1 MKRNILKTAVSSL
14 MITIMLSGTVASAQT
29 AEKPAAEKP
38 AVSGP
43 VLTLSLENIERLML
57 ERSPVIKKIKNDTWT
72 YEKKYD
78 DLEDTISDLNDQIDR
93 LNSQKDD
100 QGKPVDNSARIS
112 TLYGQISSLSSSRN
126 QLDLTA
132 DLANATMDQQIS
144 QQIQRAKQLFVNC
157 LADQEMLTVSS
168 SKNTQT
174 QRSLE
179 IVAEKLKRGYIS
191 KNAYDAIVN
200 SAGESDINLSSQSA
214 AAASSL
220 AELRALLG
228 ADKRTTLELESVEIS
243 DTELEKIENLN
254 FEEDLKNLMNTS
266 ATIKSAQI
274 SYDVKSRS
282 TDYSEYEEDSAQAAL
297 QTAKDSVSS
306 SFTRQYDSLMNS
318 YKSLKIAQE
327 KLRLAQ
333 KTEAVQKTLFERGFI
348 SQTTFENTQISTQ
361 TMESQVA
368 AAKTCFMYRLKATDR
383 QDQENRI
390 YAHAFPGKRRS

>member
-78 DLEDTISDLNDQIDR
+78 DLEDTISDLNDEIDR

-179 IVAEKLKRGYIS
+179 IAAEKLKRGYIS

-243 DTELEKIENLN
+243 DTELEKIENIN

-361 TMESQVA
+361 TMKSQVA
-368 AAKTCFMYRLKATDR
+368 AAKNLLYVSLESYRQTR
-383 QDQENRI
+383 S
-390 YAHAFPGKRRS
+390 GK

>member
-14 MITIMLSGTVASAQT
+14 MIAIMLSGTVASAQT

-43 VLTLSLENIERLML
+43 VLTLSLENIERIML

-78 DLEDTISDLNDQIDR
+78 DLEDTISDLNDEIDR

-179 IVAEKLKRGYIS
+179 IAAEKLKRGYIS

-243 DTELEKIENLN
+243 DTELEKIENIN

-318 YKSLKIAQE
+318 YKSLKISQE

-333 KTEAVQKTLFERGFI
+333 NTEAVQKTLFERGFI

-361 TMESQVA
+361 TMKSQVA
-368 AAKTCFMYRLKATDR
+368 AAKNLLYVSLESYRQTR
-383 QDQENRI
+383 S
-390 YAHAFPGKRRS
+390 GK

>member
-14 MITIMLSGTVASAQT
+14 MIAIMLSGTVASAQT

-144 QQIQRAKQLFVNC
+144 QQILRAKQLFVNC

-179 IVAEKLKRGYIS
+179 IAAEKLKRGYIS

-243 DTELEKIENLN
+243 DTELEKIENIN

-318 YKSLKIAQE
+318 YKSLKISQE

-333 KTEAVQKTLFERGFI
+333 NTEAVQKTLFERGFI

-361 TMESQVA
+361 TMKSQVA
-368 AAKTCFMYRLKATDR
+368 AAKNLLYVSLESYRQTR
-383 QDQENRI
+383 S
-390 YAHAFPGKRRS
+390 GK

>member
-144 QQIQRAKQLFVNC
+144 QQILRAKQLFVNC

-179 IVAEKLKRGYIS
+179 IAAEKLKRGYIS

-243 DTELEKIENLN
+243 DTELEKIENIN

-333 KTEAVQKTLFERGFI
+333 KTEAVQKTLFVRGFI

-361 TMESQVA
+361 TMKSQVA
-368 AAKTCFMYRLKATDR
+368 AAKNLLYVSLESYRQTR
-383 QDQENRI
+383 S
-390 YAHAFPGKRRS
+390 GK

>member
-14 MITIMLSGTVASAQT
+14 MITIMLSGTVVSAQT

-78 DLEDTISDLNDQIDR
+78 DLEDTISDLNDEIDR

-144 QQIQRAKQLFVNC
+144 QQILRAKQLFVNC

-179 IVAEKLKRGYIS
+179 IAAEKLKRGYIS

-318 YKSLKIAQE
+318 YKSLKIAQDR
-327 KLRLAQ
+327 LRLAQ

-368 AAKTCFMYRLKATDR
+368 AAKNLLYVSLESYRQTR
-383 QDQENRI
+383 S
-390 YAHAFPGKRRS
+390 GK

>member
-43 VLTLSLENIERLML
+43 VLTLSLENIERIML

-179 IVAEKLKRGYIS
+179 IAAEKLKRGYIS

-318 YKSLKIAQE
+318 YKSLKKAQE

-368 AAKTCFMYRLKATDR
+368 AAKNLLYVSLESYRQTR
-383 QDQENRI
+383 S
-390 YAHAFPGKRRS
+390 GK

>member
-14 MITIMLSGTVASAQT
+14 MIAIMLSGTVASAQT

-78 DLEDTISDLNDQIDR
+78 DLEDTISDLNDEIDR

-179 IVAEKLKRGYIS
+179 IAAEKLKRGYIS

-318 YKSLKIAQE
+318 YKSLKISQE

-333 KTEAVQKTLFERGFI
+333 NTEAVQKTLFERGFI

-361 TMESQVA
+361 TMKSQVA
-368 AAKTCFMYRLKATDR
+368 AAKNLLYVSLESYRQTR
-383 QDQENRI
+383 S
-390 YAHAFPGKRRS
+390 GK

>member
-1 MKRNILKTAVSSL
+1 
-14 MITIMLSGTVASAQT
+14 
-29 AEKPAAEKP
+29 
-38 AVSGP
+38 
-43 VLTLSLENIERLML
+43 ML

-78 DLEDTISDLNDQIDR
+78 DLEDTISDLNDEIDR

-179 IVAEKLKRGYIS
+179 IAAEKLKRGYIS

-243 DTELEKIENLN
+243 DTELEKIENIN

-333 KTEAVQKTLFERGFI
+333 KTEAVQKNLFERGFI

-368 AAKTCFMYRLKATDR
+368 AAKNLLYVSLESYRQTRD
-383 QDQENRI
+383 
-390 YAHAFPGKRRS
+390 GK

>member
-14 MITIMLSGTVASAQT
+14 MIAIMLSGTVASAQT

-43 VLTLSLENIERLML
+43 VLTLSLENIERIML

-144 QQIQRAKQLFVNC
+144 QQILRAKQLFVNC

-179 IVAEKLKRGYIS
+179 IAAEKLKRGYIS

-243 DTELEKIENLN
+243 DTELEKIENIN

-368 AAKTCFMYRLKATDR
+368 AAKNLLYVSLESYRQTR
-383 QDQENRI
+383 S
-390 YAHAFPGKRRS
+390 GK

>member
-14 MITIMLSGTVASAQT
+14 IITIMLSGTVASAQT

-43 VLTLSLENIERLML
+43 VFTLSLENIERIML

-78 DLEDTISDLNDQIDR
+78 DLEDTISDLNDEIDR
-93 LNSQKDD
+93 LNSQKDG

-179 IVAEKLKRGYIS
+179 IAAEKLKRGYIS

-361 TMESQVA
+361 TMKSQVA
-368 AAKTCFMYRLKATDR
+368 AAKNLLYVSLESYRQTR
-383 QDQENRI
+383 S
-390 YAHAFPGKRRS
+390 GK

>member
-14 MITIMLSGTVASAQT
+14 MIAIMLSGTVASAQT

-43 VLTLSLENIERLML
+43 VLTLSLENIERIML

-78 DLEDTISDLNDQIDR
+78 DLEDTISDLNDEIDR

-179 IVAEKLKRGYIS
+179 IAAEKLKRGYIS

-333 KTEAVQKTLFERGFI
+333 NTEAVQKTLFERGFI

-361 TMESQVA
+361 TMKSQVA
-368 AAKTCFMYRLKATDR
+368 AAKNLLYVSLESYRQTR
-383 QDQENRI
+383 S
-390 YAHAFPGKRRS
+390 GK

>member
-14 MITIMLSGTVASAQT
+14 MIAIMLSGTVASAQT

-179 IVAEKLKRGYIS
+179 IAAEKLKRGYIS

-348 SQTTFENTQISTQ
+348 SQTAFENTQISTQ

-368 AAKTCFMYRLKATDR
+368 AAKNLLYVSLESYRQTR
-383 QDQENRI
+383 S
-390 YAHAFPGKRRS
+390 GK

>member
-179 IVAEKLKRGYIS
+179 IAAEKLKRGYIS

-368 AAKTCFMYRLKATDR
+368 AAKNLLYVSLESYRQTR
-383 QDQENRI
+383 S
-390 YAHAFPGKRRS
+390 GK

>member
-43 VLTLSLENIERLML
+43 VLTLSLENIERIML

-78 DLEDTISDLNDQIDR
+78 DLEDTISDLNDEIDR

-179 IVAEKLKRGYIS
+179 IAAEKLKRGYIS

-297 QTAKDSVSS
+297 QTAKDSVLS

-368 AAKTCFMYRLKATDR
+368 AAKNLLYVSLESYRQTR
-383 QDQENRI
+383 S
-390 YAHAFPGKRRS
+390 GK

>member
-14 MITIMLSGTVASAQT
+14 IITIMLSGTVASAQT

-43 VLTLSLENIERLML
+43 VLTLSLENIERIML

-179 IVAEKLKRGYIS
+179 IAAEKLKRGYIS

-361 TMESQVA
+361 TMKSQVA
-368 AAKTCFMYRLKATDR
+368 AAKNLLYVSLESYRQTR
-383 QDQENRI
+383 S
-390 YAHAFPGKRRS
+390 GK

>member
-174 QRSLE
+174 QRNLE
-179 IVAEKLKRGYIS
+179 IAAEKLKRGYIS

-368 AAKTCFMYRLKATDR
+368 AAKNLLYVSLESYRQTR
-383 QDQENRI
+383 S
-390 YAHAFPGKRRS
+390 GK

>member
-78 DLEDTISDLNDQIDR
+78 DLEDTISDLNDEIDR

-112 TLYGQISSLSSSRN
+112 TLHGQISSLSSSRN

-144 QQIQRAKQLFVNC
+144 QQILRAKQLFVNC

-174 QRSLE
+174 QRNLE
-179 IVAEKLKRGYIS
+179 IAAEKLKRGYIS

-243 DTELEKIENLN
+243 DTELEKIENIN

-318 YKSLKIAQE
+318 YKSLKIAQDR
-327 KLRLAQ
+327 LRLAQ
-333 KTEAVQKTLFERGFI
+333 KSESIQKTLFERGFI
-348 SQTTFENTQISTQ
+348 SQTAFENTQISTQ

-368 AAKTCFMYRLKATDR
+368 AAKNLLYVSLESYRQTR
-383 QDQENRI
+383 S
-390 YAHAFPGKRRS
+390 GK

>member
-14 MITIMLSGTVASAQT
+14 MIAIMLSGTVASAQT

-43 VLTLSLENIERLML
+43 VLTLSLENIERIML

-78 DLEDTISDLNDQIDR
+78 DLEDTISDLNDEIDR

-179 IVAEKLKRGYIS
+179 IAAEKLKRGYIS

-243 DTELEKIENLN
+243 DTELKKIENLN

-368 AAKTCFMYRLKATDR
+368 AAKNLLYVSLESYRQTR
-383 QDQENRI
+383 S
-390 YAHAFPGKRRS
+390 GK

>member
-144 QQIQRAKQLFVNC
+144 QQILRAKQLFVNC

-179 IVAEKLKRGYIS
+179 IAAEKLKRGYIS

-318 YKSLKIAQE
+318 YKSLKISQE

-333 KTEAVQKTLFERGFI
+333 NTEAVQKTLFERGFI

-368 AAKTCFMYRLKATDR
+368 AAKNLLYVSLESYRQTR
-383 QDQENRI
+383 S
-390 YAHAFPGKRRS
+390 GK

>member
-14 MITIMLSGTVASAQT
+14 MIAIMLSGTVASAQT

-144 QQIQRAKQLFVNC
+144 QQILRAKQLFVNC

-179 IVAEKLKRGYIS
+179 IAAEKLKRGYIS

-243 DTELEKIENLN
+243 DTELEKIENIN

-318 YKSLKIAQE
+318 YKSLKISQE

-361 TMESQVA
+361 TMKSQVA
-368 AAKTCFMYRLKATDR
+368 AAKNLLYVSLESYRQTR
-383 QDQENRI
+383 S
-390 YAHAFPGKRRS
+390 GK

>member
-14 MITIMLSGTVASAQT
+14 MIAIMLSGTVASAQT

-43 VLTLSLENIERLML
+43 VLTLSLENIERIML

-78 DLEDTISDLNDQIDR
+78 DLEDTISDLNDEIDR

-179 IVAEKLKRGYIS
+179 IAAEKLKRGYIS

-243 DTELEKIENLN
+243 DTELEKIENIN

-348 SQTTFENTQISTQ
+348 SQTAFENTQIFTQ
-361 TMESQVA
+361 TMESQVT
-368 AAKTCFMYRLKATDR
+368 AAKNLLYVSLESYRQTR
-383 QDQENRI
+383 S
-390 YAHAFPGKRRS
+390 GK

>member
-179 IVAEKLKRGYIS
+179 IAAEKLKRGYIS

-318 YKSLKIAQE
+318 YKSLKIFQE

-333 KTEAVQKTLFERGFI
+333 NTEAVQKTLFERGFI

-361 TMESQVA
+361 TMKSQVA
-368 AAKTCFMYRLKATDR
+368 AAKNLLYVSLESYRQTRD
-383 QDQENRI
+383 
-390 YAHAFPGKRRS
+390 GK

>member
-78 DLEDTISDLNDQIDR
+78 DLEDTISDLNDEIDR

-144 QQIQRAKQLFVNC
+144 QQILRAKQLFVNC

-179 IVAEKLKRGYIS
+179 IAAEKLKRGYIS

-318 YKSLKIAQE
+318 YKSLKISQE

-333 KTEAVQKTLFERGFI
+333 NTEAVQKTLFERGFI

-361 TMESQVA
+361 TMKSQVA
-368 AAKTCFMYRLKATDR
+368 AAKNLLYVSLESYRQTR
-383 QDQENRI
+383 S
-390 YAHAFPGKRRS
+390 GK

>member
-14 MITIMLSGTVASAQT
+14 MIAIMISGTVASAQT

-43 VLTLSLENIERLML
+43 VLTLSLENIERIML

-78 DLEDTISDLNDQIDR
+78 DLEDTISDLNDEIDR

-144 QQIQRAKQLFVNC
+144 QQILRAKQLFVNC

-174 QRSLE
+174 QRNLE
-179 IVAEKLKRGYIS
+179 IAAEKLKRGYIS

-361 TMESQVA
+361 TMKSQVA
-368 AAKTCFMYRLKATDR
+368 AAKNLLYVSLESYRQTR
-383 QDQENRI
+383 S
-390 YAHAFPGKRRS
+390 GK

>member
-14 MITIMLSGTVASAQT
+14 MIAIMLSGTVASAQT

-78 DLEDTISDLNDQIDR
+78 DLEDTISDLNDEIDR

-144 QQIQRAKQLFVNC
+144 QQILRAKQLFVNC

-174 QRSLE
+174 QRNLE
-179 IVAEKLKRGYIS
+179 IAAEKLKRGYIS

-368 AAKTCFMYRLKATDR
+368 AAKNLLYVSLESYRQTR
-383 QDQENRI
+383 S
-390 YAHAFPGKRRS
+390 GK

>member
-14 MITIMLSGTVASAQT
+14 MIAIMLSGTVASAQT

-78 DLEDTISDLNDQIDR
+78 DLEDTISDLNDEIDR

-179 IVAEKLKRGYIS
+179 IAAEKLKRGYIS

-243 DTELEKIENLN
+243 DTELEKIENIN

-318 YKSLKIAQE
+318 YKSLKISQE

-333 KTEAVQKTLFERGFI
+333 NTEAVQKTLFERGFI
-348 SQTTFENTQISTQ
+348 SQTAFENTQISTQ

-368 AAKTCFMYRLKATDR
+368 AAKNLLYVSLESYRQTR
-383 QDQENRI
+383 S
-390 YAHAFPGKRRS
+390 GK

>member
-14 MITIMLSGTVASAQT
+14 MIAIMLSGTVASAQT

-43 VLTLSLENIERLML
+43 VLTLSLENIERIML

-179 IVAEKLKRGYIS
+179 IAAEKLKRGYIS

-243 DTELEKIENLN
+243 DTELEKIENIN

-318 YKSLKIAQE
+318 YKSLKISQE

-333 KTEAVQKTLFERGFI
+333 NTEAVQKTLFERGFI

-361 TMESQVA
+361 TMKSQVA
-368 AAKTCFMYRLKATDR
+368 AAKNLLYVSLESYRQTR
-383 QDQENRI
+383 S
-390 YAHAFPGKRRS
+390 GK

>member
-14 MITIMLSGTVASAQT
+14 MIAIMLSGTVASAQT

-174 QRSLE
+174 QRNLE
-179 IVAEKLKRGYIS
+179 IAAEKLKRGYIS

-368 AAKTCFMYRLKATDR
+368 AAKNLLYVSLESYRQTR
-383 QDQENRI
+383 S
-390 YAHAFPGKRRS
+390 GK

>member
-14 MITIMLSGTVASAQT
+14 MIAIMISGTVASAQT

-43 VLTLSLENIERLML
+43 VLTLSLENIERIML

-174 QRSLE
+174 QRNLE
-179 IVAEKLKRGYIS
+179 IAAEKLKRGYIS

-361 TMESQVA
+361 TMKSQVA
-368 AAKTCFMYRLKATDR
+368 AAKNLLYVSLESYRQTR
-383 QDQENRI
+383 S
-390 YAHAFPGKRRS
+390 GK

>member
-14 MITIMLSGTVASAQT
+14 MIAIMLSGTVASAQT

-179 IVAEKLKRGYIS
+179 IAAEKLKRGYIS

-243 DTELEKIENLN
+243 DTELEKIENIN
-254 FEEDLKNLMNTS
+254 FEEDLKNLMNSS

-318 YKSLKIAQE
+318 YKSLKISQE

-333 KTEAVQKTLFERGFI
+333 NTEAVQKTLFERGFI

-368 AAKTCFMYRLKATDR
+368 AAKNLLYVSLESYRQTR
-383 QDQENRI
+383 S
-390 YAHAFPGKRRS
+390 GK

>member
-14 MITIMLSGTVASAQT
+14 MIAIMLSGTVASAQT

-78 DLEDTISDLNDQIDR
+78 DLEDTISDLNDEIDR

-174 QRSLE
+174 QRNLE
-179 IVAEKLKRGYIS
+179 IAAEKLKRGYIS

-318 YKSLKIAQE
+318 YKSLKISQE

-333 KTEAVQKTLFERGFI
+333 NTEAVQKTLFERGFI

-368 AAKTCFMYRLKATDR
+368 AAKNLLYVSLESYRQTR
-383 QDQENRI
+383 S
-390 YAHAFPGKRRS
+390 GK

>member
-14 MITIMLSGTVASAQT
+14 IITIMLSGTVASAQT

-78 DLEDTISDLNDQIDR
+78 DLEDTISDLNDEIDR

-144 QQIQRAKQLFVNC
+144 QQILRAKQLFVNC

-179 IVAEKLKRGYIS
+179 IAAEKLKRGYIS

-361 TMESQVA
+361 TMKSQVA
-368 AAKTCFMYRLKATDR
+368 AAKNLLYVSLESYRQTR
-383 QDQENRI
+383 S
-390 YAHAFPGKRRS
+390 GK

>member
-144 QQIQRAKQLFVNC
+144 QQILRAKQLFVNC

-179 IVAEKLKRGYIS
+179 IAAEKLKRGYIS

-243 DTELEKIENLN
+243 DTELEKIENIN

-318 YKSLKIAQE
+318 YKSLKISQE

-333 KTEAVQKTLFERGFI
+333 NTEAVQKTLFERGFI

-368 AAKTCFMYRLKATDR
+368 AAKNLLYVSLESYRQTR
-383 QDQENRI
+383 S
-390 YAHAFPGKRRS
+390 GK

>member
-14 MITIMLSGTVASAQT
+14 MIAIMLSGTVASAQT

-43 VLTLSLENIERLML
+43 VLTLSLENIERIML

-78 DLEDTISDLNDQIDR
+78 DLEDTISDLNDEIDR

-144 QQIQRAKQLFVNC
+144 QQILRAKQLFVNC

-179 IVAEKLKRGYIS
+179 IAAEKLKRGYIS

-368 AAKTCFMYRLKATDR
+368 AAKNLLYVSLESYRQTR
-383 QDQENRI
+383 S
-390 YAHAFPGKRRS
+390 GK

>member
-14 MITIMLSGTVASAQT
+14 MIAIMLSGTVASAQT

-78 DLEDTISDLNDQIDR
+78 DLEDTISDLNDEIDR

-179 IVAEKLKRGYIS
+179 IAAEKLKRGYIS

-228 ADKRTTLELESVEIS
+228 TDKRTTLELESVEIS
-243 DTELEKIENLN
+243 DTELEKIENIN

-318 YKSLKIAQE
+318 YKSLKIAQDR
-327 KLRLAQ
+327 LRLAQ
-333 KTEAVQKTLFERGFI
+333 KSESIQKTLFERGFI
-348 SQTTFENTQISTQ
+348 SQTAFENTQISTQ

-368 AAKTCFMYRLKATDR
+368 AAKNLLYVSLESYRQTR
-383 QDQENRI
+383 S
-390 YAHAFPGKRRS
+390 GK

>member
-14 MITIMLSGTVASAQT
+14 MIAIMLSGTVASAQT

-179 IVAEKLKRGYIS
+179 IAAEKLKRGYIS

-318 YKSLKIAQE
+318 YKSLKISQE

-333 KTEAVQKTLFERGFI
+333 NTEAVQKTLFERGFI
-348 SQTTFENTQISTQ
+348 SQTTFENTQIFTQ

-368 AAKTCFMYRLKATDR
+368 AAKNLLYVSLESYRQTR
-383 QDQENRI
+383 S
-390 YAHAFPGKRRS
+390 GK

>member
-78 DLEDTISDLNDQIDR
+78 DLEDTISDLNDEIDR

-179 IVAEKLKRGYIS
+179 IAAEKLKRGYIS

-243 DTELEKIENLN
+243 DTELEKIENIN

-318 YKSLKIAQE
+318 YKSLKISQE

-333 KTEAVQKTLFERGFI
+333 NTEAVQKTLFERGFI
-348 SQTTFENTQISTQ
+348 SQTAFENTQISTQ

-368 AAKTCFMYRLKATDR
+368 AAKNLLYVSLESYRQTR
-383 QDQENRI
+383 S
-390 YAHAFPGKRRS
+390 GK

>member
-1 MKRNILKTAVSSL
+1 MKRNILKTTVSSL

-29 AEKPAAEKP
+29 AEKPASEKP

-78 DLEDTISDLNDQIDR
+78 DLEDTISDLNDEIDR

-179 IVAEKLKRGYIS
+179 IAAEKLKRGYIS

-243 DTELEKIENLN
+243 DTELEKIENIN

-368 AAKTCFMYRLKATDR
+368 AAKNLLYVSLESYRQTR
-383 QDQENRI
+383 S
-390 YAHAFPGKRRS
+390 GK

>member
-14 MITIMLSGTVASAQT
+14 MIAIMLSGTVASAQT

-43 VLTLSLENIERLML
+43 VLTLSLENIERIML

-179 IVAEKLKRGYIS
+179 IAAEKLKRGYIS

-318 YKSLKIAQE
+318 YKSLKISQE

-333 KTEAVQKTLFERGFI
+333 NTEAVQKTLFERGFI

-368 AAKTCFMYRLKATDR
+368 AAKNLLYVSLESYRQTR
-383 QDQENRI
+383 S
-390 YAHAFPGKRRS
+390 GK

>member
-179 IVAEKLKRGYIS
+179 IAAEKLKRGYIS

-243 DTELEKIENLN
+243 DTELEKIENIN

-361 TMESQVA
+361 TMKSQVA
-368 AAKTCFMYRLKATDR
+368 AAKNLLYVSLESYRQTR
-383 QDQENRI
+383 S
-390 YAHAFPGKRRS
+390 GK